1 MSWDDWAAW
10 LAQALP
16 RRVVMACLLR
26 AVNHS
31 RTLDAHRGINQITAH
46 ELMCEWREVV
56 NGEEAERR

>member
-1 MSWDDWAAW
+1 MTTNDFYAW

-31 RTLDAHRGINQITAH
+31 RAIDPHRGINQITAY

>member
-1 MSWDDWAAW
+1 MSRGDWAAW

-31 RTLDAHRGINQITAH
+31 RAMDQHRGINQITAH

>member
-1 MSWDDWAAW
+1 MTTNDFYAW

-16 RRVVMACLLR
+16 RRVVMVCLLR

-31 RTLDAHRGINQITAH
+31 RAVDTHRGINQITAH
-46 ELMCEWREVV
+46 ALLCEWREVV

>member
-1 MSWDDWAAW
+1 MTTNDFYAW

-16 RRVVMACLLR
+16 RRLVMACLLR

-31 RTLDAHRGINQITAH
+31 RALDPHRGINQITAH

>member
-1 MSWDDWAAW
+1 MSRGDWAVW

-31 RTLDAHRGINQITAH
+31 RAMDAHRGINQITAH
-46 ELMCEWREVV
+46 ELM
-56 NGEEAERR
+56 

>member
-26 AVNHS
+26 AVWHS
-31 RTLDAHRGINQITAH
+31 VEMDRHRGITAITASD
-46 ELMCEWREVV
+46 LICEWSEVV